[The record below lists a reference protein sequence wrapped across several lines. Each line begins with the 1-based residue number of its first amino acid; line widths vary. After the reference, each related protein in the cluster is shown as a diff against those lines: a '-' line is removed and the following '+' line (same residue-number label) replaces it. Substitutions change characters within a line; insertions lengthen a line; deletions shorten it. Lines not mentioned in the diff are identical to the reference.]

1 MKKFETEVRLS
12 REMSLMD
19 ATLIGDRSWSISG
32 LFLSASYESDIF
44 IEVFLF
50 LRIPVS
56 FLSAP

>member
-50 LRIPVS
+50 LRIPVF